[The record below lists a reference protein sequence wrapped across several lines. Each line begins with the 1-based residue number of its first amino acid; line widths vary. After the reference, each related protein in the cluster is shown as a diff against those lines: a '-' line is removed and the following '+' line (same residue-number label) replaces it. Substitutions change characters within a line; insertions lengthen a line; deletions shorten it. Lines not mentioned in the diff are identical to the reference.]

1 MNAYLFVGNDA
12 MNTVVK
18 NWFIVSVL
26 DGDNL
31 IGEVLYGIVIDDMT
45 CRFATGDYVSTSQ
58 IMNIDSTLIT
68 TATGSLYQVLGKGR
82 RAIVDFDD
90 FELLRN
96 GFAPEHIKALN
107 QPSLTIH

>member
-1 MNAYLFVGNDA
+1 

-18 NWFIVSVL
+18 DWFIVSVL

-31 IGEVLYGIVIDDMT
+31 MGEVLYGIVIDDLT

-58 IMNIDSTLIT
+58 IMNFDSTLIT
-68 TATGSLYQVLGKGR
+68 TVTGSLYQVLGKGR

-96 GFAPEHIKALN
+96 GFSPEHIKVLN
-107 QPSLTIH
+107 QSSLLIH

>member
-1 MNAYLFVGNDA
+1 MVGDEA

-18 NWFIVSVL
+18 DWIIVSVL
-26 DGDNL
+26 DDEQL
-31 IGEVLYGIVIDDMT
+31 IGEVLYGTVIDDMT
-45 CRFATGDYVSTSQ
+45 CRFASGDYVSTSQ
-58 IMNIDSTLIT
+58 IMNFDSSLIT

-96 GFAPEHIKALN
+96 GFSPEHIKTLN
-107 QPSLTIH
+107 QVPLLAN